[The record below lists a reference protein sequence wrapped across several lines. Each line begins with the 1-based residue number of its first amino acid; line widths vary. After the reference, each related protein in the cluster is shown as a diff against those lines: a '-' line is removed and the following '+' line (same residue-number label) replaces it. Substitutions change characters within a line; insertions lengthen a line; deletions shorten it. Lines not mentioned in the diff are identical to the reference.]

1 MKSMKTMRTIKNPET
16 YIKDINDTLGY
27 ASDIT
32 VEHRSNNPKR
42 DFLFVNKKQC
52 KHIPCKPSDM
62 IKMCEALA
70 GQVNS
75 ELSTRKDYKNLKI
88 LVIGFAETA
97 TAIGTIVGDNVDKAA
112 YILHTT
118 REIVYDSKEV
128 ITFEETHSHATTQKL
143 LVPRDSNFD
152 FNDYN
157 YILFVEDEISTG
169 NTILNFINAF
179 EMQHNL
185 DAEGHKL
192 RDIKY
197 GVASICN
204 WQDECMRQTFKLA
217 NIDTF
222 ALIRGSLKD
231 VAIKMFEDE
240 PVRLKFTTMHSEIGR
255 IGTELYASDRVGTFF
270 ENRTGHKVDRTNTDK
285 DIKDFIEEIYNKY
298 RGYHSIRVIGTEEYM
313 ELPIRIAEYFE
324 DMGHEVVCHATTRS
338 KIDVL
343 DSYFDGEEDGIK
355 SRYQVPSAYDYCR
368 ETYIYNMKEYYDLV
382 MLVTDSEELDC
393 VQLLQEKLLEICNGK
408 TQFIAVVKL

>member
-1 MKSMKTMRTIKNPET
+1 MKTMRVIKNPET
-16 YIKDINDTLGY
+16 YIKDIDDKLGY

-70 GQVNS
+70 SQINS
-75 ELSTRKDYKNLKI
+75 KLSTRKDYKNLKI
-88 LVIGFAETA
+88 LIIGFAETA
-97 TAIGTIVGDNVDKAA
+97 TAIGTIVGDNVEKAA
-112 YILHTT
+112 YVLHTT
-118 REIVYDSKEV
+118 REDVYGSKEV

-143 LVPRDSNFD
+143 LVSKEDNFD
-152 FNDYN
+152 FSDYN

-179 EMQHNL
+179 ETQHNL

-192 RDIKY
+192 RNIKY

-204 WQDECMRQTFKLA
+204 WQDACMRQTFSLA
-217 NIDTF
+217 DIDTF
-222 ALIRGSLKD
+222 ALIRGSLKN

-240 PVRLKFTTMHSEIGR
+240 PVRLKLETMCSEKGQID
-255 IGTELYASDRVGTFF
+255 TELYTSDKVEAFF
-270 ENRTGHKVDRTNTDK
+270 ENRTGHKVNRTNTDK
-285 DIKDFIEEIYNKY
+285 NIQEFMEEIYDRYGK
-298 RGYHSIRVIGTEEYM
+298 YHSIRVIGTEECM

-324 DMGHEVVCHATTRS
+324 ERGHEVVCHATTRS

-343 DSYFDGEEDGIK
+343 ESYFDGESDGIK
-355 SRYQVPSAYDYCR
+355 SRYKVPSAYDSCR
-368 ETYIYNMKEYYDLV
+368 DTYIYNMSEYYDLV
-382 MLVTDSEELDC
+382 LLVTDSKETEYIK
-393 VQLLQEKLLEICNGK
+393 LLQNRLLEICNEK

>member
-1 MKSMKTMRTIKNPET
+1 MKTMRVIKNPET
-16 YIKDINDTLGY
+16 YIKDIDDKLGY

-70 GQVNS
+70 SQVNS
-75 ELSTRKDYKNLKI
+75 KLSTRKDYENLKI

-97 TAIGTIVGDNVDKAA
+97 TAIGTIVGDNVEKAA
-112 YILHTT
+112 YIIHTT
-118 REIVYDSKEV
+118 REEVYDSKEV

-143 LVPRDSNFD
+143 LVSNDGKFD
-152 FNDYN
+152 FSDYN

-179 EMQHNL
+179 ETQHNL

-192 RDIKY
+192 RNIKY

-204 WQDECMRQTFKLA
+204 WQDACMRQTFSLA
-217 NIDTF
+217 DIDTF

-231 VAIKMFEDE
+231 VAIKMFKDE
-240 PVRLKFTTMHSEIGR
+240 PVRLKLETVCSEKGQ
-255 IGTELYASDRVGTFF
+255 IGTELYKSNKVEAFF
-270 ENRTGHKVDRTNTDK
+270 ENRTGHKVNRTNTDK
-285 DIKDFIEEIYNKY
+285 NIQEFMEEIYDRYGK
-298 RGYHSIRVIGTEEYM
+298 YHSIRVIGTEECM

-324 DMGHEVVCHATTRS
+324 ERGHEVVCHATTRS

-343 DSYFDGEEDGIK
+343 ESYFDGESDGIK
-355 SRYQVPSAYDYCR
+355 SRYKVPSAYDSCR
-368 ETYIYNMKEYYDLV
+368 DTYIYNMSEYYDLV
-382 MLVTDSEELDC
+382 LLVTDSKETEYIK
-393 VQLLQEKLLEICNGK
+393 LLQNRLLEICNEK
-408 TQFIAVVKL
+408 TQFIAAVKL

>member
-1 MKSMKTMRTIKNPET
+1 MKTMRTIKNPET

-62 IKMCEALA
+62 IAMCNALA
-70 GQVNS
+70 SQVNS
-75 ELSTRKDYKNLKI
+75 KLSTRKDYKNLKI

-97 TAIGTIVGDNVDKAA
+97 TAIGTIVGDNVKKAD

-118 REIVYDSKEV
+118 RESVRDSKEV

-143 LVPRDSNFD
+143 LVPRESNFD

-204 WQDECMRQTFKLA
+204 WQDDCMRQTFKLA

-240 PVRLKFTTMHSEIGR
+240 PVRLKFTTMCSESGQ
-255 IGTELYASDRVGTFF
+255 IGTELYASNKVGTFF
-270 ENRTGHKVDRTNTDK
+270 ENRTGHKVNRTSTDK
-285 DIKDFIEEIYNKY
+285 DVQEFVEELYDRYKKY
-298 RGYHSIRVIGTEEYM
+298 QSIRVIGTEECM

-324 DMGHEVVCHATTRS
+324 DMGHEVACHATTRS

-343 DSYFDGEEDGIK
+343 DSYFDGEKDGIK
-355 SRYQVPSAYDYCR
+355 SRYQVPSAYDSCR
-368 ETYIYNMKEYYDLV
+368 DTYIYNMKEYYDLV
-382 MLVTDSEELDC
+382 LLVTDSEKPEC
-393 VQLLQEKLLEICNGK
+393 IQLLQNKLLEVCNGK